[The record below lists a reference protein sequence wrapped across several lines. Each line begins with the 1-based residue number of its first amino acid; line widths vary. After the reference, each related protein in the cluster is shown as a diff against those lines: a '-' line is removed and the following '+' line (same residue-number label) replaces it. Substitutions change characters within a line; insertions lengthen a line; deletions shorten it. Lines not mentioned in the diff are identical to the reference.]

1 MLRIVV
7 IVLLFFCSVVKAQII
22 PNPNSGMVDPMNP
35 NRQDTVSNPGMIDI
49 QLSGKTHYTDYK
61 IIDYKNDTTYFDTT
75 LTINKYYKF
84 NYLRQDNFE
93 LLPFHNQGQTYN
105 HLAYDFNTVSL
116 YPNMGA
122 RAMHFNFY
130 TVKDINYFKVPTPT
144 SELFY
149 RTGLTQGQVLDAL
162 LTLNTSERTN
172 FSIAYK
178 GLRSLGKYRSAL
190 ASQGNMRFTFL
201 HSTKN
206 NRYSIKGHVVAQDL
220 TNDENGGLTDLSL
233 QYFITRDRNF
243 TDRER
248 LETLFTDGENT
259 LRGNRY
265 FFTHRYNLWQRY
277 DTLKK
282 RESYLR
288 IGHTLNYERKHHG
301 YNQTAANS
309 IFGNAFGSTIRDKNS
324 FYTFYNQ
331 AYAALKSP
339 IVLGEVSFNIANYN
353 YLYKYNSA
361 AILNNTLIPNK
372 IDGNIISAGGTW
384 KTNYRKFNIY
394 ADAATIISGN
404 LTGNYLK
411 ATAAFKQ
418 DSLFTFK
425 GSFLANTRSPNLNFE
440 LNQSNY
446 IAYNWKN
453 NLKNERYRTLFFEL
467 NSDKILDAS
476 AQISQI
482 DNYTYFSDATNA
494 TNYQPK
500 PLQADKTINYLKLK
514 IGKTLTVG
522 KFSLENTVMYQK
534 VAQGSSVFK
543 VPELVTRNSL
553 YFTDY
558 LFKGDPLYLQTGITL
573 NYFTKYYANAYNPV
587 LAEFYLQ
594 NQQKIGGYPI
604 LDFFINAQ
612 VQRTRLYLNFEHA
625 NTFLNKKNDYF
636 TAPRYP
642 YRDFV
647 IRFGLVW
654 NFFI

>member
-7 IVLLFFCSVVKAQII
+7 LISLFFCTVASGQII
-22 PNPNSGMVDPMNP
+22 PNPDSGIIDPMNP
-35 NRQDTVSNPGMIDI
+35 NERDTIDDPGMIDV

-61 IIDYKNDTTYFDTT
+61 IIDHKNDTTYFDTT

-93 LLPFHNQGQTYN
+93 LLPFHNQGQTFN
-105 HLAYDFNTVSL
+105 HLGYSFDEVSL
-116 YPNMGA
+116 YPMMGA
-122 RAMHFNFY
+122 RAMHFNY
-130 TVKDINYFKVPTPT
+130 YGVKDINYYKVPTPT

-149 RTGLTQGQVLDAL
+149 RTGLSQGQVLDAL

-178 GLRSLGKYRSAL
+178 GLRSLGKYRNAL
-190 ASQGNMRFTFL
+190 SSHGNMRFTFL

-206 NRYSIKGHVVAQDL
+206 NRYGIKGHIVAQDL

-233 QYFITRDRNF
+233 QYFITKDDNF

-248 LETLFTDGENT
+248 LETMFTDGEST

-265 FFTHRYNLWQRY
+265 YFKHRYNIWQRF
-277 DTLKK
+277 DTVKK

-288 IGHTLNYERKHHG
+288 VGHTLNYERKHHG
-301 YNQTAANS
+301 FNQPAANTL
-309 IFGNAFGSTIRDKNS
+309 FGNAFGNAIRDKNS
-324 FYTFYNQ
+324 FVSFYNQ
-331 AYAALKSP
+331 AFIALKSP
-339 IVLGEVSFNIANYN
+339 VVLGEVSFNASNYN

-361 AILNNTLIPNK
+361 AVLNNQLIPNK
-372 IDGNIISAGGTW
+372 LDGNVISVGGTW
-384 KTNYRKFNIY
+384 KTNYKKFNIY
-394 ADAATIISGN
+394 ADAATVISGN
-404 LTGNYLK
+404 ITGNYLK
-411 ATAAFKQ
+411 GTASFKQ

-425 GSFLANTRSPNLNFE
+425 GTFLTNTRAPNFNFE

-453 NLKNERYRTLFFEL
+453 NLKNERYRTLLFVL
-467 NSDKILDAS
+467 KSDRLLDAS

-482 DNYTYFSDATNA
+482 DNYTYFSDTTRATNF
-494 TNYQPK
+494 QPK
-500 PLQADKTINYLKLK
+500 PFQADKTINYLKLK
-514 IGKTLTVG
+514 VGKTLTVG
-522 KFSLENTVMYQK
+522 KFSLDNTVMYQK
-534 VAQGSSVFK
+534 VAQGSAVFS

-558 LFKGDPLYLQTGITL
+558 LFKGDPLFLQTGVTL
-573 NYFTKYYANAYNPV
+573 NYFTAYYANAYNPV
-587 LAEFYLQ
+587 LAEFHLQ
-594 NQQKIGGYPI
+594 DQQKIGGYPV

-612 VQRTRLYLNFEHA
+612 VQRTRLYLNLEHF
-625 NTFLNKKNDYF
+625 NTFLTKENNYF

>member
-265 FFTHRYNLWQRY
+265 FFTHQYNLWQRY